1 MNPIA
6 FLRNKNKICVMTKNV
21 FLLICMIFLS
31 FASQAQQVINFDIK
45 NYDNDTLIL
54 GNYFGEKTLVKDTL
68 YAKGKGKFQFTLKD
82 SLPQGVY
89 LVLLKPNN
97 DFFQLL
103 ANGKD
108 KVIDISIDAK
118 VLDEV
123 DAKGSPE
130 NSAFYDYMKYLKKIR
145 PLADTLKARMDRA
158 KEAKKD
164 FSKEEKE
171 LADLDKNVQKEQRDI
186 MARFQGSVLHLMLN
200 ANIEPVIPD
209 FEGSDEEKQRL
220 RYYFYKNRYF
230 DNVDFKHPAILRTPF
245 LYQKVNY
252 YLNKLTPQSPDSII
266 ISVDYILNKVEHN
279 PEMYRYFLADFL
291 NKYAQL
297 KIVGHDA
304 LYVHLVDKYYT
315 KGKAHWVDD
324 ETLEKMKEN
333 ANDLR
338 PILIGKKMPD
348 FITYKE
354 DKTAVR
360 LYNIQSPYTIV
371 FFWAPDC
378 GHCKKITPNVVDF
391 YKKYKDKGV
400 KLLAV
405 CTKSGDKYGTCWPAI
420 KEKGME
426 DFINT
431 GDEYRRYDAI
441 FKIKTTPKIFILDKD
456 KKILLKDI
464 PAEDIEKIFE
474 EVMKVEEMKKSEKQ

>member
-1 MNPIA
+1 MNS
-6 FLRNKNKICVMTKNV
+6 FFRS
-21 FLLICMIFLS
+21 LILIIF
-31 FASQAQQVINFDIK
+31 FAVSTQAQTKITIELK

-54 GNYFGEKTLVKDTL
+54 GNYFGEKTLVKDTIL
-68 YAKGKGKFQFTLKD
+68 AKSKGRFVYQPKD
-82 SLPQGVY
+82 TVALGVY
-89 LVLLKPNN
+89 LVLLKPSN
-97 DFFQLL
+97 DFFQYLVNGIDKEVTVY
-103 ANGKD
+103 AN
-108 KVIDISIDAK
+108 AK

-123 DAKGSPE
+123 DVKGSPE
-130 NSAFYDYMKYLKKIR
+130 NKAFYDYMKFLKTIR
-145 PLADTLKARMDRA
+145 PEADTLKAQLDRA
-158 KEAKKD
+158 KKAELPTT
-164 FSKEEKE
+164 KEEKALE
-171 LADLDKNVQKEQRDI
+171 DLDKKVQKEQNDI
-186 MARFQGSVLHLMLN
+186 IAKYPGSVLALLLK
-200 ANIEPVIPD
+200 ANIEPVIPE
-209 FEGSDEEKQRL
+209 FEGSDEEKQRK
-220 RYYFYKNRYF
+220 RYFYYKSRYF
-230 DNVDFKHPAILRTPF
+230 DNIDFFHPAILRTPF

-252 YLNKLTPQSPDSII
+252 YLTKLTPQSPDSII
-266 ISVDYILNKVEHN
+266 IAVDYILKKVEHN
-279 PEMYRYFLADFL
+279 PEMYRYFLADLL

-315 KGKAHWVDD
+315 KGKAHWVDE
-324 ETLEKMKEN
+324 ETLDKMKEN

-348 FITYKE
+348 FVTFKE
-354 DKTAVR
+354 DKSPVK
-360 LYNIQSPYTIV
+360 LYNIQSLYTIL

-400 KLLAV
+400 KLISI
-405 CTKSGDKYGTCWPAI
+405 CTKSGDKYDTCWPAI

-431 GDEYRRYDAI
+431 GDEFRRYDAI

-474 EVMKVEEMKKSEKQ
+474 EVMRVEEMRKAEKQ